1 MNDMMTPPQR
11 EAFELREQG
20 LSQRKIAE
28 RLGLTRST
36 VRSRLAAADRV
47 NRMDP
52 ADAARLKA
60 NGVGDLSVV
69 HSSWMHNDDV
79 DEEGRR
85 VKGDSTYLY
94 YGKPPE
100 EAQRKFDEI
109 IEELVEAAKDHA
121 PSYAAETE
129 AVVGGHTLDSHL
141 LVIDPA
147 DVHIGKLCVKSE
159 TGFTFNS
166 EIAVERMK
174 VGVARLVR
182 KARAFGIHRVLFVIG
197 NDILH
202 ADRWTNTTTSGTPQD
217 TDGLWHEWF
226 GTARRAYVAM
236 IEEIAHE
243 FTVDL
248 IYTPS
253 NHDWQSGYYLAQTI
267 QAWFHNHPNVNFS
280 DYYASPIHRKYY
292 AYSGGL
298 IGLTH
303 GDGAKENELPN
314 LMQHEARSFWGE
326 TTYAYWYLHH
336 WHHKVRTRYG
346 LKPSHV
352 EKDKVGLTIVAPQ
365 SNMAGDDVEIEVVR
379 SPSAPD
385 GWHHRNGHINL
396 QAVEVFLHDGSG
408 AQVGRLTE
416 WF

>member
-1 MNDMMTPPQR
+1 MMTPPQR

-109 IEELVEAAKDHA
+109 IEELVEAAKEHS

-182 KARAFGIHRVLFVIG
+182 KARSFGIHRQR
-197 NDILH
+197 
-202 ADRWTNTTTSGTPQD
+202 DRG
-217 TDGLWHEWF
+217 
-226 GTARRAYVAM
+226 RAY
-236 IEEIAHE
+236 E
-243 FTVDL
+243 
-248 IYTPS
+248 S
-253 NHDWQSGYYLAQTI
+253 
-267 QAWFHNHPNVNFS
+267 
-280 DYYASPIHRKYY
+280 R
-292 AYSGGL
+292 GG
-298 IGLTH
+298 T
-303 GDGAKENELPN
+303 
-314 LMQHEARSFWGE
+314 
-326 TTYAYWYLHH
+326 
-336 WHHKVRTRYG
+336 
-346 LKPSHV
+346 
-352 EKDKVGLTIVAPQ
+352 
-365 SNMAGDDVEIEVVR
+365 
-379 SPSAPD
+379 
-385 GWHHRNGHINL
+385 
-396 QAVEVFLHDGSG
+396 SG
-408 AQVGRLTE
+408 AQGPGLRHPPGPVRHR
-416 WF
+416 